1 MDQEIN
7 SFGNEVKT
15 VRISNEQAQQIMA
28 AQKLKGAKG
37 ASGAA
42 EVGKASEATAVSMSS
57 MGQELGKAL
66 GVLGSMPDVRAD
78 RVAELK
84 AQIASGDY
92 QVSGRD
98 VAESLLRRAADQL
111 I

>member
-1 MDQEIN
+1 M
-7 SFGNEVKT
+7 
-15 VRISNEQAQQIMA
+15 RISNEQAQQILA
-28 AQKLKGAKG
+28 AQKLKGPKG
-37 ASGAA
+37 PQGAA
-42 EVGKASEATAVSMSS
+42 EVGKASEATSVSMSS
-57 MGQELGKAL
+57 MGQEIGKAIGAL
-66 GVLGSMPDVRAD
+66 NALSDVRAD

-84 AQIASGDY
+84 AQIASGQY